1 MSSYELEVNGTT
13 YYFANKTDRD
23 KVKNAG
29 GVSEQEKL
37 VQEFMKSASGGKT
50 IVSTDEDDLVE
61 INENEAAD
69 ESEYPEG
76 YNYESSTA
84 YNKSIGLSALTED
97 SSVDDLIAV
106 FEQIEEQV
114 NEMDK
119 KIASVDENDP
129 EAIEDLLLE
138 MTNMAVAINEL
149 GQKAGA
155 EMPQKGVVGKIAA
168 GVGVGAL
175 AAAPTLLGLGGA
187 AAGTTSL
194 VVYNAGTA
202 AIMGTIGAIP
212 VAGQIA
218 LGIAAVGLIGY
229 GLYSAYQNH
238 KAEEKLNQLKEDI
251 SQTAEKLNGT
261 WDKAES
267 KLQEGGEAVIEDV
280 TKDLDGLLNDE
291 FDFKDITDVT
301 SITDNIDKI
310 IEAQGKLEPFYQVA
324 QTYGIEIEGLDEL
337 MDKLG
342 SGDDSLQYAQSYL
355 DAYAEQVD
363 LNIKDEVISDTES
376 LNELY
381 SSIEGLIESSKG
393 KNLKTDKLEALLKTI
408 TETNQQEA
416 DDTADAIASGDTDGG
431 LGAAGGSTTVSG
443 TGGGSDYVSGA
454 ASDFAGAG
462 AASTTADS
470 VQQNSSSYDTSTDSL
485 TSTSEALK
493 KSAQAKVDSYLESI
507 STSGK
512 SIEELEALYSE
523 VSSNYEAFKE
533 ISSELNLSG
542 FSSKL
547 QEIKE
552 AQQEQINSVYKEYVS
567 KASSATTTEERKQ
580 LLSELQ
586 QTISQYSSINLDLS
600 GLVSVSNQIIQDEQ
614 TSIEQK
620 AAQYQ
625 QQTNQASTSSEATEI
640 INDINVEIN
649 NSTQINCDTSS
660 LEAVLAQISSK
671 LDQLIQ
677 QETNVDVDVNVNVD
691 PNINVTVD
699 PTININN
706 ENNNNV
712 NVENNNENNNEN
724 NVNVGVDVDNNNEN
738 NNDVIIDN
746 GIVIYNPEKPEEP
759 EEPVKPEEPE
769 EPAPPC
775 EDEEE
780 VPIEDNLNP
789 DEPVTEMGTNVNPPV
804 EEETPPPIQDIETE
818 IPPVEEEPAE
828 EKPVEETPAEEEPI
842 EEEPVEDTA
851 NNDIEEEEE
860 LPPPCDDEGG
870 IRTDMGAD
878 VTVVEETEEPVDA
891 DDAIDITTTELDE
904 IEEEKDRY

>member
-13 YYFANKTDRD
+13 YYFANKTDYD

-37 VQEFMKSASGGKT
+37 VQEYMSSASGGKT
-50 IVSTDEDDLVE
+50 IVSTNEDDLVE
-61 INENEAAD
+61 IDENEAAE

-76 YNYESSTA
+76 YNYESSDA

-119 KIASVDENDP
+119 KLASAKGCDDP
-129 EAIEDLLLE
+129 EELE
-138 MTNMAVAINEL
+138 EYLSEITNMGVALTEL
-149 GQKAGA
+149 GQRAGA
-155 EMPQKGVVGKIAA
+155 DLPKEGTWSKVGTGAAVGAGVLGATALGVTAYAGGVTALTSLSAIAAGASMIPVAGWIVAGACLVAGGIAA
-168 GVGVGAL
+168 GV
-175 AAAPTLLGLGGA
+175 
-187 AAGTTSL
+187 
-194 VVYNAGTA
+194 
-202 AIMGTIGAIP
+202 
-212 VAGQIA
+212 
-218 LGIAAVGLIGY
+218 
-229 GLYSAYQNH
+229 SAYNNH
-238 KAEEKLNQLKEDI
+238 KAQEKLEQLQKDI
-251 SQTAEKLNGT
+251 TETYDSLEGCQKTAEKIVQT
-261 WDKAES
+261 SAEE
-267 KLQEGGEAVIEDV
+267 KIEDAE
-280 TKDLDGLLNDE
+280 KSLDGLLGDSFN
-291 FDFKDITDVT
+291 FDDITDVT
-301 SITDNIDKI
+301 SITENIDKI
-310 IEAQGKLEPFYQVA
+310 IDAQSKIEPWA
-324 QTYGIEIEGLDEL
+324 ELAEKYGIEIEGLDEL

-818 IPPVEEEPAE
+818 IPPVEEEPVE
-828 EKPVEETPAEEEPI
+828 EEPVEETPAEEEPV

-891 DDAIDITTTELDE
+891 DDVIDITTTELDE